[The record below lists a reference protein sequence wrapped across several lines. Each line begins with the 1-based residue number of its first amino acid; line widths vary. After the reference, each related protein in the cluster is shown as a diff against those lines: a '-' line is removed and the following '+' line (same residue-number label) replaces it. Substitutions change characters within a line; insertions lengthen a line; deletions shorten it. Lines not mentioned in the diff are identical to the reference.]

1 MKTPLLTASAICHF
15 SVKNTDGIDIGE
27 IKALVI
33 NINDGKV
40 AYAVLSF
47 GGFMGLGEKLFAIP
61 LEQFTFDVANEE
73 FILNVGKD
81 RLENAPGFD
90 KDNWPQYSDDEFTES
105 VNRHY
110 SPSSWIARTYS

>member
-1 MKTPLLTASAICHF
+1 MKTPLLTAEAICHF
-15 SVKNTDGIDIGE
+15 SVKNTEGKDIGE

-47 GGFMGLGEKLFAIP
+47 GGFMGFGEKLFAIP
-61 LEQFTFDVANEE
+61 LDRFTFNTAEEE
-73 FILNVGKD
+73 FILNVSQD

-90 KDNWPQYSDDEFTES
+90 KDNWPQYSDDEFTREVHS
-105 VNRHY
+105 HY
-110 SPSSWIARTYS
+110 SSLSR